1 MLLCHDTNHSKFTS
15 RATTNKRNGYLLLVL
30 FEKFEGFRSGK
41 FLSSL
46 CPNMKTSYNQ
56 NLTTRIKFNFT
67 WDMENCPNRPFFQ
80 AFSAINVQSMIVRSF
95 IALTNEKLCWPEQ
108 CARRRDIEESRELC
122 ILWLRCP
129 GNCANYPNPVW
140 YLTLER
146 RV

>member
-1 MLLCHDTNHSKFTS
+1 MLLYHDTNHSKFTS

-67 WDMENCPNRPFFQ
+67 
-80 AFSAINVQSMIVRSF
+80 
-95 IALTNEKLCWPEQ
+95 
-108 CARRRDIEESRELC
+108 
-122 ILWLRCP
+122 
-129 GNCANYPNPVW
+129 
-140 YLTLER
+140 
-146 RV
+146 